1 MVATDD
7 FVGMSFILVFMSH
20 LATTFFLI
28 SERNNVEKKWKLPL
42 TISAMVTGIAA
53 YHYYFMK
60 NIWLNNQENPVV
72 YRYIDWF
79 LTVPLQIS
87 EFYLILSVVN
97 KVPFLLFFKLLG
109 ASILM
114 LVFGYLGETKIIGRF
129 SGFTFGTL
137 AWLYIIYQIFLGE
150 AAKIKE
156 ETKDESV
163 KFAFNGLR
171 YIVTIGWAIYPIG
184 YLLKK
189 KNMNLLYNYG
199 DFVNKILFALIIYYA
214 AKKSQSQLKNNKLNV
229 NQ

>member
-1 MVATDD
+1 MVEVNDY
-7 FVGMSFILVFMSH
+7 VGMSFILVFMSH

-28 SERNNVEKKWKLPL
+28 SERNNVEKKWKLPI
-42 TISAMVTGIAA
+42 TVSAMVTGIAA

-60 NIWLNNQENPVV
+60 NIWLKNQENPVV

-97 KVPFLLFFKLLG
+97 KIPLLLFFKLLG
-109 ASILM
+109 AAILM
-114 LVFGYLGETKIIGRF
+114 LIFGYLGETKIIGRF
-129 SGFTFGTL
+129 SGFTFGTF
-137 AWLYIIYQIFLGE
+137 AWLYIIYEIFLGE
-150 AAKIKE
+150 AAKIKN
-156 ETKDESV
+156 ETTDESV
-163 KFAFNGLR
+163 KFAFDGLK

-199 DFVNKILFALIIYYA
+199 DFVNKILFALIIWYS
-214 AKKSQSQLKNNKLNV
+214 AKKSQKQNNNLNET
-229 NQ
+229 Q

>member
-1 MVATDD
+1 MRR
-7 FVGMSFILVFMSH
+7 L
-20 LATTFFLI
+20 
-28 SERNNVEKKWKLPL
+28 
-42 TISAMVTGIAA
+42 
-53 YHYYFMK
+53 
-60 NIWLNNQENPVV
+60 
-72 YRYIDWF
+72 
-79 LTVPLQIS
+79 
-87 EFYLILSVVN
+87 
-97 KVPFLLFFKLLG
+97 
-109 ASILM
+109 
-114 LVFGYLGETKIIGRF
+114 

-214 AKKSQSQLKNNKLNV
+214 AKKSQNQVKNNKLNV